1 MIPKRKTG
9 EGLVII
15 TASAHPMLEERLT
28 AAGFEVWY
36 APAEPIPA
44 IRNRLK
50 DVVGLVVSTRVQVT
64 QEWIEAAPKLQW
76 IGRLGSGMELIDV
89 SYARSKGIL
98 CLSSPEGNR
107 QAVAEHVLGLMLAI
121 SKRIPLS
128 AGQVKQGIW
137 ERDGNRG
144 FEWTGKTMGIVGLGN
159 TGSAVARVVR
169 GLEMYTMAYDRYKMD
184 FGGKEVREVSLEQIA
199 RYADVISFHVPLTSE
214 TRHMANEAFFRS
226 LKQQPV
232 IINAS
237 RGAVVDTAALWM
249 ALEEGWIS
257 GAGLDV
263 LENERIDAWT
273 REQKEL
279 YEKLL
284 HHPRVVI
291 TPHIGGYSE
300 QATYKMSNVLLEK
313 LGY

>member
-15 TASAHPMLEERLT
+15 TASAHPMLAERLT

-36 APAEPIPA
+36 APKEPIPA
-44 IRNRLK
+44 IRERLK

-64 QEWIEAAPKLQW
+64 QSWIDAAPKLQW

-89 SYARSKGIL
+89 PYAQSKGIS
-98 CLSSPEGNR
+98 CVSSPEGNR
-107 QAVAEHVLGLMLAI
+107 QAVAEHVLGLMLSI
-121 SKRIPLS
+121 SKRISLS
-128 AGQVKQGIW
+128 AEQVKQGIW

-214 TRHMANEAFFRS
+214 THHMANEAFFRS

-237 RGAVVDTAALWM
+237 RGAVVDTPALWM

-263 LENERIDAWT
+263 LEEERIEAWSG
-273 REQKEL
+273 EQKAL
-279 YEKLL
+279 YNKLL
-284 HHPRVVI
+284 QHPRVVI

>member
-1 MIPKRKTG
+1 
-9 EGLVII
+9 
-15 TASAHPMLEERLT
+15 MLAERLT

-36 APAEPIPA
+36 APKEPIPA
-44 IRNRLK
+44 IRERLK

-64 QEWIEAAPKLQW
+64 QSWIDAAPKLQW

-89 SYARSKGIL
+89 PYAQSKGIS
-98 CLSSPEGNR
+98 CVSSPEGNR
-107 QAVAEHVLGLMLAI
+107 QAVAEHVLGLMLSI
-121 SKRIPLS
+121 SKRISLS
-128 AGQVKQGIW
+128 AEQVKQGIW

-214 TRHMANEAFFRS
+214 THHMANEAFFRS

-237 RGAVVDTAALWM
+237 RGAVVDTPALWM

-263 LENERIDAWT
+263 LEEERIEAWSG
-273 REQKEL
+273 EQKAL
-279 YEKLL
+279 YNKLL
-284 HHPRVVI
+284 QHPRVVI

>member
-1 MIPKRKTG
+1 MIPQRKTG
-9 EGLVII
+9 NGLVII
-15 TASAHPMLEERLT
+15 TAPAHPHLVERLE
-28 AAGFEVWY
+28 AAGFSVWY
-36 APAEPIPA
+36 APAEPVEQ
-44 IRNRLK
+44 IRERVA
-50 DVVGLVVSTRVQVT
+50 DAVGLVVSTRVRVDRS
-64 QEWIEAAPKLQW
+64 WIDAAPHLQW

-89 SYARSKGIL
+89 PYALSKNIV
-98 CLSSPEGNR
+98 CVSSPEGNR

-121 SKRIPLS
+121 SKRIPL
-128 AGQVKQGIW
+128 AAAQVKTGIW

-159 TGSAVARVVR
+159 TGSAVARVIR
-169 GLEMYTMAYDRYKMD
+169 GLDMHTMAYDRYKTD
-184 FGGKEVREVSLEQIA
+184 FGGKDVRKVTWEQIA
-199 RYADVISFHVPLTSE
+199 RYADVISFHVPLTEE
-214 TRHMANEAFFRS
+214 THHMANEAFFRS

-249 ALEEGWIS
+249 ALEEGLIS

-263 LENERIDAWT
+263 LEEERIAAWT
-273 REQKEL
+273 AEQKAL
-279 YEKLL
+279 YNKLL
-284 HHPRVVI
+284 AHPRVVI

-300 QATYKMSNVLLEK
+300 QATYKMSAVLLEK

>member
-1 MIPKRKTG
+1 MISKRKTG

-15 TASAHPMLEERLT
+15 TASAHPMLAERLT

-36 APAEPIPA
+36 APKEPIPA
-44 IRNRLK
+44 IRERLK

-64 QEWIEAAPKLQW
+64 QSWIDAAPKLQW

-89 SYARSKGIL
+89 PYAQSKGIQ
-98 CLSSPEGNR
+98 CVSSPEGNR
-107 QAVAEHVLGLMLAI
+107 QAVAEHVLGLMLSI
-121 SKRIPLS
+121 SKRISLS
-128 AGQVKQGIW
+128 AEQVKQGIW

-214 TRHMANEAFFRS
+214 THHMANEAFFRS

-237 RGAVVDTAALWM
+237 RGAVVDTPALWM

-263 LENERIDAWT
+263 LEEERIEAWSG
-273 REQKEL
+273 EQKAL
-279 YEKLL
+279 YDKLL
-284 HHPRVVI
+284 QHPRVVI

>member
-1 MIPKRKTG
+1 
-9 EGLVII
+9 
-15 TASAHPMLEERLT
+15 MLAERLT

-36 APAEPIPA
+36 APKEPIPA
-44 IRNRLK
+44 IRERLK

-64 QEWIEAAPKLQW
+64 QSWIDAAPKLQW

-89 SYARSKGIL
+89 PYAQSKGIS
-98 CLSSPEGNR
+98 CVSSPEGNR
-107 QAVAEHVLGLMLAI
+107 QAVAEHVLGLMLSI
-121 SKRIPLS
+121 SKRISLS
-128 AGQVKQGIW
+128 AEQVKQGIW

-214 TRHMANEAFFRS
+214 THHMANEAFFRS

-237 RGAVVDTAALWM
+237 RGAVVDTPALWM

-263 LENERIDAWT
+263 LEEERIEAWSG
-273 REQKEL
+273 EQKAL
-279 YEKLL
+279 YDKLL
-284 HHPRVVI
+284 QHPRVVI